1 MQTIRELCD
10 LVRST
15 AYAIHVYHGSGHLE
29 KVYENALSHRLR
41 KIGLEVKQ
49 QHPIPV
55 LDEDGTVL
63 GDYHSDIIVEDR
75 LLVELKAVRTLLKAH
90 VAQVLGYL
98 KSTRMEHGLLM
109 NFGAPKFQIRKYAYS
124 QHASE
129 MTPDY

>member
-1 MQTIRELCD
+1 MRTIRELCD
-10 LVRST
+10 VVRST
-15 AYAIHVYHGSGHLE
+15 AYAIHVYHGNGHLE

-41 KIGLEVKQ
+41 KMGVEVKQ
-49 QHPIPV
+49 QHAIPV

-63 GDYHSDIIVEDR
+63 GDYHSDLIIEDR

>member
-1 MQTIRELCD
+1 MRTVRELCD
-10 LVRST
+10 VVRST

-41 KIGLEVKQ
+41 KIGVEVKQ
-49 QHPIPV
+49 QHAIPV

-63 GDYHSDIIVEDR
+63 GDYHSDLIIEDR

-129 MTPDY
+129 MTPDC

>member
-1 MQTIRELCD
+1 MRTVRELCD
-10 LVRST
+10 VVRST

-29 KVYENALSHRLR
+29 KVSENALSHRLR
-41 KIGLEVKQ
+41 KMGVEVKR
-49 QHPIPV
+49 QHAIPV

-63 GDYHSDIIVEDR
+63 GDYHSDLIIEDR
-75 LLVELKAVRTLLKAH
+75 LLAELKAVRTLLKAH

>member
-1 MQTIRELCD
+1 MG
-10 LVRST
+10 V
-15 AYAIHVYHGSGHLE
+15 
-29 KVYENALSHRLR
+29 
-41 KIGLEVKQ
+41 EVKQ
-49 QHPIPV
+49 QHAIPV

-63 GDYHSDIIVEDR
+63 GDYHSDLIIEDR